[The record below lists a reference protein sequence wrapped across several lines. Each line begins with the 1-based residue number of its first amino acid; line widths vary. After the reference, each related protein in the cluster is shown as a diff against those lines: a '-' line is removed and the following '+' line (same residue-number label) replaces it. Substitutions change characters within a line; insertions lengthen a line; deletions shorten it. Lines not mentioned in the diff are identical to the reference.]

1 MSRRRAQKC
10 PWDECFCDKHG
21 TAYVYTKEPRG
32 GETGSDFLNYINGY
46 VTKSTHCIEQ
56 PREPVPDEP
65 QHYQRPKATQ
75 VHKQTQARQ
84 APLPST
90 GKR

>member
-1 MSRRRAQKC
+1 MQSYESTRCLVNA
-10 PWDECFCDKHG
+10 G
-21 TAYVYTKEPRG
+21 TSE
-32 GETGSDFLNYINGY
+32 E
-46 VTKSTHCIEQ
+46 EQ
-56 PREPVPDEP
+56 PREPVLDEP